1 MAESPAPRLDARRYA
16 RRYDAAQL
24 LRDAPPRWSHAGK
37 KLVAAITCPAGA
49 THRGTVQVS
58 RWSARELPAQVDLA
72 SPSLAATVREGFFSY
87 DEPDGPAH
95 LQWHMNFAH
104 TDAFHFYAGS
114 LLAQDELQ
122 VVEHPALASVREAL
136 LAEGLSTRTVEA
148 GRATPLLVRGVE
160 RRCWLRTD
168 PDAAADRP
176 RGLYGSLFAHASEEA
191 IRRAVRP
198 IVPPTTSHVVAIAA
212 PSNGHGA
219 YRVDTLR
226 EILDTALAGFAAVRD
241 DTRQALGADARASLH
256 TGYWGC
262 GAFGGN
268 RTLMVL
274 LQLLAAEMAKLDALV
289 IHTGAPGS
297 DDDAREALALRAGLG
312 TKLGDGVPFDELLGA
327 IAALG
332 FEWGE
337 GDGS

>member
-1 MAESPAPRLDARRYA
+1 MATTPEPRLDARLYA
-16 RRYDAAQL
+16 RRYEAEKL

-37 KLVAAITCPAGA
+37 KLVAGLTCPDGA
-49 THRGTVQVS
+49 RHRGTLHVS
-58 RWSARELPAQVDLA
+58 RWRARELPARVDLA
-72 SPSLAATVREGFFSY
+72 SPALGATLRDGFFAY
-87 DEPDGPAH
+87 DEPDTDTCLH
-95 LQWHMNFAH
+95 WHMNFAH

-136 LAEGLSTRTVEA
+136 LAEGLSTATVEA

-168 PDAAADRP
+168 PDAAAGRP
-176 RGLYGSLFAHASEEA
+176 RGLYGSLFAHASEETV
-191 IRRAVRP
+191 RRAVEP
-198 IVPPTTSHVVAIAA
+198 LVPPTTSHVVAISA
-212 PSNGHGA
+212 PSNGSGA
-219 YRVDTLR
+219 YRVGELR
-226 EILDTALAGFAAVRD
+226 EILDTAVAGFAAVRD
-241 DTRQALGADARASLH
+241 DTRDALGGDARATLH

-274 LQLLAAEMAKLDALV
+274 LQLLAAEIVGLDALV

-297 DDDAREALALRAGLG
+297 DDDASEALALRAGLG
-312 TKLGDGVPFDELLGA
+312 TKLGGGVPLEELLGA
-327 IAALG
+327 IAAMG

-337 GDGS
+337 GDGN